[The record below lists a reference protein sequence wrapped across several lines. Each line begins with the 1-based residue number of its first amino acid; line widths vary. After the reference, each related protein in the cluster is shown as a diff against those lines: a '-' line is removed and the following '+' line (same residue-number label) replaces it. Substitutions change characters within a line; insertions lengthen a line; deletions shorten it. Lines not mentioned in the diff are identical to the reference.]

1 VVLSLGAYIWGKVVY
16 SKELRR
22 IRDLNDE
29 RRAANIRVKEH
40 NLLIKKAMAEHEKDI
55 KTWIEESEDRGRVVA
70 KMD

>member
-1 VVLSLGAYIWGKVVY
+1 MVLSLGAYIWGKVVY